1 MNTNN
6 PVPAEETAPAAA
18 AKKKKSGKRA
28 ALGATLLVS
37 SGLALVGFAVGSGVA
52 QAAPVAPAPQHFCEF
67 WEWDWDYCHF
77 DYDYEHHDH

>member
-37 SGLALVGFAVGSGVA
+37 
-52 QAAPVAPAPQHFCEF
+52 
-67 WEWDWDYCHF
+67 
-77 DYDYEHHDH
+77 